1 MHIES
6 KLSGHWT
13 DDQLI
18 AHLYSVGP
26 EDGHIDF
33 CGECQARL
41 SAIEQRRDS
50 IERRSSGDRDVTFEF
65 LAAQRR
71 SIYAKVTA
79 PVPWW
84 PALPVRRWASL
95 AATTLLLAG
104 SIFLY
109 EENRSHYTKSNLTDA
124 QLVQE
129 VSQMAS
135 DSEPQSTAP
144 LQALFEE

>member
-6 KLSGHWT
+6 EPSGHWT

-26 EDGHIDF
+26 EDGHINF
-33 CGECQARL
+33 CGECQVRL
-41 SAIEQRRDS
+41 NAMEQRRDA

-71 SIYAKVTA
+71 SIYAKITA
-79 PVPWW
+79 PVRWW
-84 PALPVRRWASL
+84 STLPVRRWTSL
-95 AATTLLLAG
+95 VATTLLLAG

-109 EENRSHYTKSNLTDA
+109 EENRSHYTNTNLTDA
-124 QLVQE
+124 QLAQE